1 MPFKYSKV
9 TFFQL
14 LLPVLFILIFSCRK
28 VDILSSD
35 HGLKL
40 RISSPQISFDTVFTR
55 INSTLR
61 TVSLHNDNQEAVEI
75 SSIRLKGNLAG
86 NSFYSFSA
94 GGKPGP
100 LVRNLKLS
108 GGDSITLYIKV
119 QIPANELIMPFIE
132 QDSILI
138 TTNGNNQGIAL
149 KSYGQ
154 NVRFIND
161 TLISSDTHWNAIYP
175 YVINHTLTV
184 ANGATLRID
193 AGSRIYF
200 HGLTGLNIN
209 GSLIVNGEVKFP
221 VIFNSDRLESIY
233 NSVTGQW
240 RGILIEPGGNTSLIN
255 YSQIMNAET
264 GIAILSAQ
272 PIMSLQATISNT
284 QIDNMSVDGIYC
296 QNTAVKLLNNVVS
309 YCQNSLLEVTGDSY
323 VQAKQNTFYNSNQLY
338 LHTVPS
344 VSLILSG
351 SADSILFLNN
361 IIYGTLTDELF
372 ISGARKVILKG
383 NLLSST
389 LGTTY
394 PLNSYNA
401 DPLFRLPSEND
412 LHLQSTK
419 SPATSKG
426 VSLVNDPDFR
436 ILLKDFDSVD
446 RRDPPTIGAYEV
458 Y

>member
-175 YVINHTLTV
+175 YVINHTLTI
-184 ANGATLRID
+184 AHGAKLTID
-193 AGSRIYF
+193 AGSQIYF
-200 HGLTGLNIN
+200 HGLTALRIKGT
-209 GSLIVNGEVKFP
+209 LIVNGETNFP
-221 VIFNSDRLESIY
+221 ISFASDRLETNYS
-233 NSVTGQW
+233 SVSGQW
-240 RGILIEPGGNTSLIN
+240 QGIFLEPGSSSNLIN
-255 YSQIMNAET
+255 YAQIINAQT
-264 GIAILSAQ
+264 GIAILAAQ
-272 PIMSLQATISNT
+272 PAISLQAIISNT
-284 QIDNMSVDGIYC
+284 QIDNMTVDGIYC
-296 QNTAVKLLNNVVS
+296 QNSMVKLLNNVVS
-309 YCQNSLLEVTGDSY
+309 YCQNSLLEVTGDSH
-323 VQAKQNTFYNSNQLY
+323 VQAKHNTFYNTNQLY
-338 LHTVPS
+338 LHTAPS
-344 VSLILSG
+344 VSLTLSG
-351 SADSILFLNN
+351 SADSIVFLNN
-361 IIYGTLTDELF
+361 IIYGTLTNELF
-372 ISGARKVILKG
+372 ISGARSVILKG
-383 NLLSST
+383 NLITST
-389 LGTTY
+389 MGSTY
-394 PLNSYNA
+394 PLNTYNA

-412 LHLQSTK
+412 LHLQNTK
-419 SPATSKG
+419 SAATSKG
-426 VSLVNDPDFR
+426 ISLVNDPDSG
-436 ILLKDFDSVD
+436 ILTKDFDGVA
-446 RRDPPTIGAYEV
+446 RKAPPTIGAYEV
-458 Y
+458 N